1 MFRWIM
7 DRKGGWIAL
16 AVIAV
21 VLFFAANASVTNVAG
36 MRVDLTEDKLYTLSP
51 GTRSILGKLEKP
63 VSLTLYYSDKLGL
76 TSPVYGN
83 YASRLKD
90 MLSVFESAG
99 AGKVTLEIKEPKP
112 FSEIEDKAVE
122 LGMQGVPL
130 DQTGEKVYFGLVAEA
145 GGKQRNIPFMQI
157 ERENFLEYDVASL
170 IYRLGS
176 GGKTVVA
183 VYTDRPL
190 FGDLQMQMRGM
201 PTRPY
206 AVVQQ
211 MQDQF
216 DVRHIFSLE
225 DVWKEKPDVLM
236 LVHPGSLDD
245 EDYYNLD
252 QYMLRGGKAIVFV
265 DPFNESAAARQR
277 GIPQSIKSDLKRM
290 LDHWGV
296 EIVKDR
302 VAGDRR
308 FAPMVNAGNQ
318 QQVIPAPFLT
328 WMNVKREGLS
338 ATDAVTSNINQLNIR
353 SAGILRNKNDAALRF
368 EPLVTTTQESQ
379 AVDLALLQGVR
390 PQILKIIETFKPS
403 GENLVVAARLSG
415 KAKTM
420 FPDGPPK
427 KKEPEESKSD
437 AGAADKK
444 AEKGTPAK
452 TPEKPKG
459 DAGKTSGD
467 AAKPET
473 APTKPAV
480 KADRAE
486 RDVAQASPSAE
497 QPAKADPAAE
507 KPAEKPTEKPAAAEN
522 PVADKPAE
530 SGKAAAKEG
539 EKKAEETP
547 KAPPFIAES
556 TGPMNVILVSDADLL
571 EDRFWVQNREFFG
584 QRVRLP
590 FANNADF
597 VVNAIENLAG
607 GDDLISLR
615 SRGTAQRPFTKIQE
629 LQLTAE
635 QKFRTEERE
644 LQKNLEEAEKKLAEL
659 QKKKAEGASE
669 ATVDKA
675 VEATAEKFTQ
685 EILATRKELRRV
697 QLALREDIESLE
709 TWLRF
714 INIGLIPILVGV
726 VAMGLGAARHRRRRR
741 GLQAPEG

>member
-36 MRVDLTEDKLYTLSP
+36 MRVDLTEDRLYTLSP

-63 VSLTLYYSDKLGL
+63 VSLTLYYSDALGL
-76 TSPVYGN
+76 TAPVYGN
-83 YASRLKD
+83 YASRVKD

-99 AGKVTLEIKEPKP
+99 GAKVTLEIKEPKP
-112 FSEIEDKAVE
+112 FSEVEDKAVE

-130 DQTGEKVYFGLVAEA
+130 DQTGEKVYFGLIAEA
-145 GGKQRNIPFMQI
+145 DGKQRNIPFMQI

-170 IYRLGS
+170 IYRLGT
-176 GGKTVVA
+176 GDKTVVA

-201 PTRPY
+201 PTQPY
-206 AVVQQ
+206 SVVQQ

-216 DVRHIFSLE
+216 DVRQIFALE

-236 LVHPGSLDD
+236 LVHPGDLDD

-277 GIPQSIKSDLKRM
+277 GIPQSIASDLKRL

-296 EIVKDR
+296 EVVKDR

-328 WMNVKREGLS
+328 WMNVKREGMS

-353 SAGILRNKNDAALRF
+353 SAGILRSKKDAALSF
-368 EPLVTTTQESQ
+368 EPLITTTQESQ
-379 AVDLALLQGVR
+379 AVDLALLQKAR
-390 PQILKIIETFKPS
+390 PQILKIIESFKPS
-403 GENLVVAARLSG
+403 GEKLVVAARLSG
-415 KAKTM
+415 KATTL

-427 KKEPEESKSD
+427 KKEAETSKSD
-437 AGAADKK
+437 DAATDKK
-444 AEKGTPAK
+444 AEEDAPSKATETPK
-452 TPEKPKG
+452 D

-467 AAKPET
+467 AATPEAT
-473 APTKPAV
+473 PAKPAV
-480 KADRAE
+480 KSDRAE
-486 RDVAQASPSAE
+486 RAVAQATPSADP
-497 QPAKADPAAE
+497 PAKAGAPA
-507 KPAEKPTEKPAAAEN
+507 EKPAAAET
-522 PVADKPAE
+522 PVGDKPAE
-530 SGKAAAKEG
+530 SAKDETTKEG
-539 EKKAEETP
+539 EKKKEETP
-547 KAPPFIAES
+547 KAPPFIAEA

-635 QKFRTEERE
+635 QKFRAEERE
-644 LQKNLEEAEKKLAEL
+644 LQKKLEDAEKKLAEL

-726 VAMGLGAARHRRRRR
+726 VAVGLGTARHRRRRR

>member
-36 MRVDLTEDKLYTLSP
+36 MRVDLTEDRLYTLSP

-63 VSLTLYYSDKLGL
+63 VSLTLYYSDALGL
-76 TSPVYGN
+76 TAPVYGN
-83 YASRLKD
+83 YASRVKD

-145 GGKQRNIPFMQI
+145 DGKQRNIPFMQI
-157 ERENFLEYDVASL
+157 ERENFLEYDIASL
-170 IYRLGS
+170 IYRLGT

-183 VYTDRPL
+183 VFTDRPL
-190 FGDLQMQMRGM
+190 FGDLQMQMRGI
-201 PTRPY
+201 PTQPY
-206 AVVQQ
+206 SVVQQ

-216 DVRHIFSLE
+216 DVRQIFALE

-236 LVHPGSLDD
+236 LVHPGDLDD

-252 QYMLRGGKAIVFV
+252 QYMLRGGKAIFFI

-277 GIPQSIKSDLKRM
+277 GIPQSIASDLKRL

-338 ATDAVTSNINQLNIR
+338 ETDAVTSNINQLNIR
-353 SAGILRNKNDAALRF
+353 SAGVLRGKKDAALRF
-368 EPLVTTTQESQ
+368 EPLITTTQESQ
-379 AVDLALLQGVR
+379 EVDLKFLQQAR
-390 PQILKIIETFKPS
+390 PEILKIIESFKPS
-403 GENLVVAARLSG
+403 GEKLVVAARLSG
-415 KAKTM
+415 KAPTL

-427 KKEPEESKSD
+427 KKEEEKSD
-437 AGAADKK
+437 ASGAEADKK
-444 AEKGTPAK
+444 SETATN
-452 TPEKPKG
+452 KPKD
-459 DAGKTSGD
+459 DAGKTGGD
-467 AAKPET
+467 TAKPDAT
-473 APTKPAV
+473 PAKPAV

-486 RDVAQASPSAE
+486 RDVAQAAPNTG
-497 QPAKADPAAE
+497 QPEKADTPA
-507 KPAEKPTEKPAAAEN
+507 EKPAAAEQ
-522 PVADKPAE
+522 PTGDKPIDAE
-530 SGKAAAKEG
+530 KANAEKSEAKDAAKTED
-539 EKKAEETP
+539 KKEEAP
-547 KAPPFIAES
+547 KAPPFIAEA
-556 TGPMNVILVSDADLL
+556 TGPMNVILVADADLL

-629 LQLTAE
+629 LQLAAE
-635 QKFRTEERE
+635 QKFRAEERE
-644 LQKNLEEAEKKLAEL
+644 LQKKLEDAESKLAEL

-726 VAMGLGAARHRRRRR
+726 VAVGLGTARHRRRRR

>member
-7 DRKGGWIAL
+7 DRKGGWVAL
-16 AVIAV
+16 AGIAV

-36 MRVDLTEDKLYTLSP
+36 MRIDLTEDKLYTLSP

-63 VSLTLYYSDKLGL
+63 VSLTLYYSDALGL
-76 TSPVYGN
+76 TAPVYGN
-83 YASRLKD
+83 YASRVKD
-90 MLSVFESAG
+90 MLRVFESAG
-99 AGKVTLEIKEPKP
+99 AGKVTLDIKEPRP
-112 FSEIEDKAVE
+112 FSEVEDKAVE

-145 GGKQRNIPFMQI
+145 DGKQRNIPFMQI

-170 IYRLGS
+170 IYRLGT

-183 VYTDRPL
+183 VYSDRPV
-190 FGDLQMQMRGM
+190 FGDLQLQMRGI
-201 PTRPY
+201 PTQPY
-206 AVVQQ
+206 AVIQQ

-216 DVRHIFSLE
+216 DVRQIFALE
-225 DVWKEKPDVLM
+225 DIWKEEPDVLM
-236 LVHPGSLDD
+236 LVHPGELDD

-277 GIPQSIKSDLKRM
+277 GIPQSIASDLNRL

-296 EIVKDR
+296 EIVEDR

-328 WMNVKREGLS
+328 WLNIKREGVS

-353 SAGILRNKNDAALRF
+353 SAGILRHKQDSALRF
-368 EPLVTTTQESQ
+368 EPLVTTTEESQ
-379 AVDLALLQGVR
+379 EVDLALLQSAR
-390 PQILKIIETFKPS
+390 PEILKIIENFKPS
-403 GENLVVAARLSG
+403 SEKLVLAARLNG
-415 KAKTM
+415 TTTTM

-427 KKEPEESKSD
+427 KEEPETSD
-437 AGAADKK
+437 ADTEKDATTAADGEAKDDADK
-444 AEKGTPAK
+444 TDADTAKPDATPA
-452 TPEKPKG
+452 E
-459 DAGKTSGD
+459 
-467 AAKPET
+467 
-473 APTKPAV
+473 PAV
-480 KADRAE
+480 KTDRAE
-486 RDVAQASPSAE
+486 RRLAQAAPNTE
-497 QPAKADPAAE
+497 NPAATTSPAEASPQAPADAPAASETPADE
-507 KPAEKPTEKPAAAEN
+507 KPADAE
-522 PVADKPAE
+522 
-530 SGKAAAKEG
+530 KAAATEDETKE
-539 EKKAEETP
+539 EEAPT
-547 KAPPFIAES
+547 APPFIAES

-571 EDRFWVQNREFFG
+571 EDRFWVQTREFFG
-584 QRVRLP
+584 QPVRLP

-629 LQLTAE
+629 LQLAAE
-635 QKFRTEERE
+635 QKFRAEERE
-644 LQKNLEEAEKKLAEL
+644 LQKKLEDAETKLAEL
-659 QKKKAEGASE
+659 EQKKAEGASE

-709 TWLRF
+709 SWLRF

-726 VAMGLGAARHRRRRR
+726 VAIGLGATRHRRRQR

>member
-7 DRKGGWIAL
+7 DRKGGWITL
-16 AVIAV
+16 GVIAV

-36 MRVDLTEDKLYTLSP
+36 MRVDLTEDRLYTLSP

-76 TSPVYGN
+76 TAPVYGN
-83 YASRLKD
+83 YASRVKD

-99 AGKVTLEIKEPKP
+99 GGKVMLEIKEPKP
-112 FSEIEDKAVE
+112 FSEVEDKAVE

-145 GGKQRNIPFMQI
+145 DGKQRSIPFMQI

-170 IYRLGS
+170 IYRLGT

-190 FGDLQMQMRGM
+190 FGDLQMQMRGI
-201 PTRPY
+201 PTQPY
-206 AVVQQ
+206 SVIQQ

-216 DVRHIFSLE
+216 DVRHIFALE

-236 LVHPGSLDD
+236 LVHPGELDD

-252 QYMLRGGKAIVFV
+252 QYMLRGGKAIFFV

-277 GIPQSIKSDLKRM
+277 GIPQSIASDLKRL

-296 EIVKDR
+296 EVVKDR

-353 SAGILRNKNDAALRF
+353 SAGILRSKKDAALRF

-379 AVDLALLQGVR
+379 EVDLALLRTAR
-390 PQILKIIETFKPS
+390 PEILKIIESFKPS
-403 GENLVVAARLSG
+403 GEKLVVAARLNG
-415 KAKTM
+415 KAPTM

-427 KKEPEESKSD
+427 KKEAEKPKSD
-437 AGAADKK
+437 DAAADKEKK
-444 AEKGTPAK
+444 AEKDAPDKAA
-452 TPEKPKG
+452 EKPE
-459 DAGKTSGD
+459 
-467 AAKPET
+467 AAP
-473 APTKPAV
+473 AKPAV

-486 RDVAQASPSAE
+486 RDVAQAAPSAE
-497 QPAKADPAAE
+497 QPAKTDAPA
-507 KPAEKPTEKPAAAEN
+507 EKPAAAE
-522 PVADKPAE
+522 KPADAKPADA
-530 SGKAAAKEG
+530 GKAAGKEEPKKED

-547 KAPPFIAES
+547 KAPPFIAEA
-556 TGPMNVILVSDADLL
+556 TGPMNVILISDADLL

-615 SRGTAQRPFTKIQE
+615 SRGTAQRPFTRIQE

-635 QKFRTEERE
+635 QKFRAEERE
-644 LQKNLEEAEKKLAEL
+644 LQKKLGDAETKLAEL

-726 VAMGLGAARHRRRRR
+726 VAVGLGTARHRRRRR

>member
-1 MFRWIM
+1 
-7 DRKGGWIAL
+7 
-16 AVIAV
+16 
-21 VLFFAANASVTNVAG
+21 
-36 MRVDLTEDKLYTLSP
+36 
-51 GTRSILGKLEKP
+51 
-63 VSLTLYYSDKLGL
+63 
-76 TSPVYGN
+76 
-83 YASRLKD
+83 

-99 AGKVTLEIKEPKP
+99 AGNVTLEIKEPKP
-112 FSEIEDKAVE
+112 FSEVEDKAVE

-145 GGKQRNIPFMQI
+145 DGKQRSIPFMQI
-157 ERENFLEYDVASL
+157 ERENFLEYDIASL
-170 IYRLGS
+170 IYRLGT

-183 VYTDRPL
+183 VFTDRPL
-190 FGDLQMQMRGM
+190 FGDLQMQMRGI
-201 PTRPY
+201 PTQPY
-206 AVVQQ
+206 SVIQQ

-216 DVRHIFSLE
+216 DVRQIFSLA
-225 DVWKEKPDVLM
+225 DIWKEKPDVLM
-236 LVHPGSLDD
+236 LVHPGDLDD

-252 QYMLRGGKAIVFV
+252 QYMLRGGKALIFI

-277 GIPQSIKSDLKRM
+277 GIPQSIASDLKRL
-290 LDHWGV
+290 LDHWGIKTV
-296 EIVKDR
+296 EDR

-328 WMNVKREGLS
+328 WLNVKREGLS
-338 ATDAVTSNINQLNIR
+338 ETDAVTSNINQLNIR
-353 SAGILRNKNDAALRF
+353 SAGILQSKNDAALRF

-379 AVDLALLQGVR
+379 RVDIKFLQQAR
-390 PQILKIIETFKPS
+390 PEILKIIESFKPS
-403 GENLVVAARLSG
+403 GEKLVVAARLSG
-415 KAKTM
+415 KAPTL

-427 KKEPEESKSD
+427 KKEAEKSD
-437 AGAADKK
+437 ASGTEADKK
-444 AEKGTPAK
+444 TESAT
-452 TPEKPKG
+452 EKPTD
-459 DAGKTSGD
+459 DAGKTGADS
-467 AAKPET
+467 AKPDAT
-473 APTKPAV
+473 PANPAV

-486 RDVAQASPSAE
+486 RDIAQAAPNTE
-497 QPAKADPAAE
+497 QPAKAD
-507 KPAEKPTEKPAAAEN
+507 TPAAAEQ
-522 PVADKPAE
+522 PAGDKPAGA
-530 SGKAAAKEG
+530 GKADTKDAAKKED
-539 EKKAEETP
+539 EKKEPETP
-547 KAPPFIAES
+547 KAPPFIAEA
-556 TGPMNVILVSDADLL
+556 TGPMNVILVADADML

-629 LQLTAE
+629 LQLAAE
-635 QKFRTEERE
+635 QKFRAEERE
-644 LQKNLEEAEKKLAEL
+644 LQKKLEDAEKKLAEL

-726 VAMGLGAARHRRRRR
+726 VAVGLGTARHRRRRR
-741 GLQAPEG
+741 GMQAPEG

>member
-507 KPAEKPTEKPAAAEN
+507 KPADKPTEKPAAAEN

-635 QKFRTEERE
+635 QKFRAEERE

>member
-63 VSLTLYYSDKLGL
+63 VSLTLYYSDKLGV

-99 AGKVTLEIKEPKP
+99 AGKVTLKIKEPKP

-145 GGKQRNIPFMQI
+145 DGKQRNIPFMQI

-201 PTRPY
+201 PTQPY

-216 DVRHIFSLE
+216 DVRHIFSLAE
-225 DVWKEKPDVLM
+225 IWKEKPDVLM
-236 LVHPGSLDD
+236 LVHPGDLND

-328 WMNVKREGLS
+328 WMNIKREGLS

-353 SAGILRNKNDAALRF
+353 SAGILRNKKDAALRF

-403 GENLVVAARLSG
+403 GENLVVAARLNG

-427 KKEPEESKSD
+427 KKEE
-437 AGAADKK
+437 KK
-444 AEKGTPAK
+444 AEKGTPEKATEK
-452 TPEKPKG
+452 TKD

-467 AAKPET
+467 AAKPEA

-486 RDVAQASPSAE
+486 RDVAQATPSAE
-497 QPAKADPAAE
+497 QPAKTDPVAE
-507 KPAEKPTEKPAAAEN
+507 KPAEKPATTEKPA
-522 PVADKPAE
+522 ADKPAE
-530 SGKAAAKEG
+530 SEKAAAKEG

-547 KAPPFIAES
+547 KAPPFIAEA
-556 TGPMNVILVSDADLL
+556 TGPMNVILISDADLL

-635 QKFRTEERE
+635 KKFRAEERG
-644 LQKNLEEAEKKLAEL
+644 LQKKLEDAEKKLAEL

-675 VEATAEKFTQ
+675 VEATAAKFTQ
-685 EILATRKELRRV
+685 EILATRKQLRRV

-714 INIGLIPILVGV
+714 INTGLIPILVGV
-726 VAMGLGAARHRRRRR
+726 AAMGLGAARHRRRRR

>member
-145 GGKQRNIPFMQI
+145 DGKQRNIPFMQI

-190 FGDLQMQMRGM
+190 FGNLQMQMRGI
-201 PTRPY
+201 PTQPY

-236 LVHPGSLDD
+236 LVHPGELDD

-277 GIPQSIKSDLKRM
+277 GIPQSIASDLKRL

-353 SAGILRNKNDAALRF
+353 SAGILRSKKDAALRF

-379 AVDLALLQGVR
+379 AVDLKFLQQAR
-390 PQILKIIETFKPS
+390 PEILKIIESFKPS
-403 GENLVVAARLSG
+403 GEKLVVAARLSG
-415 KAKTM
+415 KAPTL

-427 KKEPEESKSD
+427 KKEAEKSESS
-437 AGAADKK
+437 GAEADKK
-444 AEKGTPAK
+444 SEKAT
-452 TPEKPKG
+452 EKPKD
-459 DAGKTSGD
+459 DAGKASGD
-467 AAKPET
+467 AAKPEA

-486 RDVAQASPSAE
+486 RDVAQAARSAE
-497 QPAKADPAAE
+497 QPAKTDTPAEKPVAEE
-507 KPAEKPTEKPAAAEN
+507 KPAE
-522 PVADKPAE
+522 DKPADGE
-530 SGKAAAKEG
+530 KAAAKDEAKKED
-539 EKKAEETP
+539 EKKAEAP
-547 KAPPFIAES
+547 KAPPFIAEA

-635 QKFRTEERE
+635 QKFRAEERE

-659 QKKKAEGASE
+659 QKKKAEGVSE

-685 EILATRKELRRV
+685 KILATRKELRRV

>member
-16 AVIAV
+16 GIIAV

-36 MRVDLTEDKLYTLSP
+36 MRVDLTEDRLYTLSP

-63 VSLTLYYSDKLGL
+63 VSLTLYYSDALGL
-76 TSPVYGN
+76 TAPVYGN
-83 YASRLKD
+83 YASRVKD

-99 AGKVTLEIKEPKP
+99 GGKVTLEIKEPKP
-112 FSEIEDKAVE
+112 FSEVEDKAVE

-145 GGKQRNIPFMQI
+145 DGKQRNIPFMQI

-170 IYRLGS
+170 IYRLGT

-190 FGDLQMQMRGM
+190 FGDLQMQMRGI
-201 PTRPY
+201 PTQPY
-206 AVVQQ
+206 SVVQQ

-216 DVRHIFSLE
+216 DVRHIFALE

-236 LVHPGSLDD
+236 LVHPGDLDD

-252 QYMLRGGKAIVFV
+252 QYMLRGGKAILFI

-277 GIPQSIKSDLKRM
+277 GIPQSIASDLKRL

-353 SAGILRNKNDAALRF
+353 SAGILRGKKDAALSF
-368 EPLVTTTQESQ
+368 EPLITTTQESQ
-379 AVDLALLQGVR
+379 EVDLKFLQNAR
-390 PQILKIIETFKPS
+390 PQILKIIEAFKPS
-403 GENLVVAARLSG
+403 GEKLVVAARLSG
-415 KAKTM
+415 KAPTL

-427 KKEPEESKSD
+427 KKEPEKSKSG
-437 AGAADKK
+437 GAEADKK
-444 AEKGTPAK
+444 TEK
-452 TPEKPKG
+452 
-459 DAGKTSGD
+459 DDSGKATGG
-467 AAKPET
+467 AAKPEA
-473 APTKPAV
+473 APAKPAV

-486 RDVAQASPSAE
+486 RAVAQAAPSTE
-497 QPAKADPAAE
+497 QPAKTDTPPE
-507 KPAEKPTEKPAAAEN
+507 KPAETPAATEKPAG
-522 PVADKPAE
+522 DKPADTE
-530 SGKAAAKEG
+530 KAAAKPEA
-539 EKKAEETP
+539 KKEETP
-547 KAPPFIAES
+547 KAPPFIAEA

-635 QKFRTEERE
+635 QKFRAEERE
-644 LQKNLEEAEKKLAEL
+644 LQKKLEDAETKLAEL

-726 VAMGLGAARHRRRRR
+726 VAVGLGTARHRRRRR

>member
-130 DQTGEKVYFGLVAEA
+130 DQTGEKVYFGLVAKA
-145 GGKQRNIPFMQI
+145 DGKQRNIPFMQI

-176 GGKTVVA
+176 GSKTVVA

-190 FGDLQMQMRGM
+190 FGDLQMQMRGI
-201 PTRPY
+201 PTQPY

-216 DVRHIFSLE
+216 DVRQIFTLE
-225 DVWKEKPDVLM
+225 EIWKEKPDVLM
-236 LVHPGSLDD
+236 LVHPGDLDD

-277 GIPQSIKSDLKRM
+277 GIPQSIASDLKRM

-353 SAGILRNKNDAALRF
+353 SAGILRSKKDAALRF

-379 AVDLALLQGVR
+379 AVDLAFLRNAR
-390 PQILKIIETFKPS
+390 PQILKIIESFKPS
-403 GENLVVAARLSG
+403 GENLVVAARLNG

-427 KKEPEESKSD
+427 KKEE
-437 AGAADKK
+437 KK
-444 AEKGTPAK
+444 AEMG
-452 TPEKPKG
+452 TPEKATEKPKD
-459 DAGKTSGD
+459 DAGKTSGE

-473 APTKPAV
+473 APTEPAV

-486 RDVAQASPSAE
+486 RDVAQAAPSVE

-507 KPAEKPTEKPAAAEN
+507 NPAEKPAATDKPA
-522 PVADKPAE
+522 ADKPAE

-539 EKKAEETP
+539 EKKKEEAP
-547 KAPPFIAES
+547 KAPPFIAEA

-571 EDRFWVQNREFFG
+571 EDRFWVQSREFFG

-635 QKFRTEERE
+635 QKFRAEERE
-644 LQKNLEEAEKKLAEL
+644 LQKKLEDAEKKLAEL
-659 QKKKAEGASE
+659 QKKKAEGASD

-714 INIGLIPILVGV
+714 VNIGLIPILVGV

-741 GLQAPEG
+741 GMQAPEG

>member
-36 MRVDLTEDKLYTLSP
+36 MRVDLTEDRLYTLSP
-51 GTRSILGKLEKP
+51 GTRSILAKLEKP
-63 VSLTLYYSDKLGL
+63 VSLTLYYSDELGL
-76 TSPVYGN
+76 TAPVYGN
-83 YASRLKD
+83 YASRVKD

-112 FSEIEDKAVE
+112 FSETEDKAVE

-145 GGKQRNIPFMQI
+145 DGKQRNIPFMQI
-157 ERENFLEYDVASL
+157 ERENFLEYDIASL
-170 IYRLGS
+170 IYRLGT

-183 VYTDRPL
+183 VFTDRPL
-190 FGDLQMQMRGM
+190 FGDLQMQMRGI
-201 PTRPY
+201 PTQPY
-206 AVVQQ
+206 SVVQQ

-216 DVRHIFSLE
+216 DVRQIFALE

-236 LVHPGSLDD
+236 LVHPGDLDD

-252 QYMLRGGKAIVFV
+252 QYMLRGGKAIFFV

-277 GIPQSIKSDLKRM
+277 GIPQSIASDLKRL

-302 VAGDRR
+302 IAGDRR

-328 WMNVKREGLS
+328 WLNIKREGLS
-338 ATDAVTSNINQLNIR
+338 ETDAVTSNINQLNIR
-353 SAGILRNKNDAALRF
+353 SAGVLRGKKDAALRF
-368 EPLVTTTQESQ
+368 EPLITTTQESQ
-379 AVDLALLQGVR
+379 EVDLKFLQQAR
-390 PQILKIIETFKPS
+390 PEILKIIESFKPS
-403 GENLVVAARLSG
+403 GEKLVVAARLSG
-415 KAKTM
+415 KAPTL

-427 KKEPEESKSD
+427 KKEEEKSD
-437 AGAADKK
+437 AGGTDADKK
-444 AEKGTPAK
+444 TDSATDQPKDDAAK
-452 TPEKPKG
+452 PG
-459 DAGKTSGD
+459 GD
-467 AAKPET
+467 AAKTDATP
-473 APTKPAV
+473 AKPAV

-486 RDVAQASPSAE
+486 RDVAQASPSTEQPAKTETPAEKPATAE
-497 QPAKADPAAE
+497 QPAG
-507 KPAEKPTEKPAAAEN
+507 
-522 PVADKPAE
+522 DKPADA
-530 SGKAAAKEG
+530 GKAGAEKSETKDAAKKEE
-539 EKKAEETP
+539 EKKETP
-547 KAPPFIAES
+547 KAPPFIAEA
-556 TGPMNVILVSDADLL
+556 TGPMNVILVADADLL

-615 SRGTAQRPFTKIQE
+615 SRGTAQRPFTKIQD
-629 LQLTAE
+629 LQLAAE
-635 QKFRTEERE
+635 QKFRAEERE
-644 LQKNLEEAEKKLAEL
+644 LQKKLEDAETKLAEL

-726 VAMGLGAARHRRRRR
+726 VAVGLGAARHRRRRR

>member
-16 AVIAV
+16 GVIAV

-36 MRVDLTEDKLYTLSP
+36 MRVDLTEDRLYTLSP

-76 TSPVYGN
+76 TAPVYGN
-83 YASRLKD
+83 YASRVKD

-112 FSEIEDKAVE
+112 FSEVEDKAVE

-145 GGKQRNIPFMQI
+145 DGKQRNIPFMQI

-170 IYRLGS
+170 IYRLGT

-183 VYTDRPL
+183 VFTDRPL
-190 FGDLQMQMRGM
+190 FGDLQMQMRGI
-201 PTRPY
+201 PTQPY
-206 AVVQQ
+206 SVIQQ

-216 DVRHIFSLE
+216 DVRQIFAIE

-236 LVHPGSLDD
+236 LVHPGDLDD

-252 QYMLRGGKAIVFV
+252 QYMLRGGKAILFV

-277 GIPQSIKSDLKRM
+277 GIPQSIASDLKRL

-353 SAGILRNKNDAALRF
+353 SAGILRSKKDAALRF

-379 AVDLALLQGVR
+379 EVDLKFLQQSR
-390 PQILKIIETFKPS
+390 PEILKIIESFKPS
-403 GENLVVAARLSG
+403 GEKLVVAARLSG
-415 KAKTM
+415 KAPTL

-427 KKEPEESKSD
+427 KKETEKSESS
-437 AGAADKK
+437 GADADKK
-444 AEKGTPAK
+444 TEKDAPAK
-452 TPEKPKG
+452 ATEKPKDESG
-459 DAGKTSGD
+459 NASGD
-467 AAKPET
+467 AAKPEA
-473 APTKPAV
+473 APSKPAV

-486 RDVAQASPSAE
+486 RDVAQAAPSAE
-497 QPAKADPAAE
+497 QPAKTDAPAE
-507 KPAEKPTEKPAAAEN
+507 KPAANPAAT
-522 PVADKPAE
+522 DKPAGDKPADT
-530 SGKAAAKEG
+530 GKAAAKDDA
-539 EKKAEETP
+539 KKEETP
-547 KAPPFIAES
+547 KAPPFIAEA

-629 LQLTAE
+629 LQLAAE
-635 QKFRTEERE
+635 QKFRAEERA
-644 LQKNLEEAEKKLAEL
+644 LQKTLEDAEKKLAEL
-659 QKKKAEGASE
+659 QKKKAEGVSE

-697 QLALREDIESLE
+697 QLALSEDIEALE

-726 VAMGLGAARHRRRRR
+726 VAVGLGTARHRRRRR

>member
-36 MRVDLTEDKLYTLSP
+36 MRLDLTEDRLYTLSP

-63 VSLTLYYSDKLGL
+63 VSLTLYYSDALGL
-76 TSPVYGN
+76 TAPVYGN
-83 YASRLKD
+83 YASRVKD

-112 FSEIEDKAVE
+112 FSEVEDKAVE

-145 GGKQRNIPFMQI
+145 DGKQRGIPFMQI
-157 ERENFLEYDVASL
+157 ERENFLEYDIASL
-170 IYRLGS
+170 IYRLGT

-183 VYTDRPL
+183 VFTDRPL
-190 FGDLQMQMRGM
+190 FGDLQMQMRGI
-201 PTRPY
+201 PTQPY
-206 AVVQQ
+206 SVIQQ

-216 DVRHIFSLE
+216 DVRQIFSLA
-225 DVWKEKPDVLM
+225 DIWKEKPDVLM
-236 LVHPGSLDD
+236 LVHPGDLDD

-252 QYMLRGGKAIVFV
+252 QYMLRGGKALVFV

-277 GIPQSIKSDLKRM
+277 GIPQSIASDLKRL

-338 ATDAVTSNINQLNIR
+338 ETDAVTSNINQLNIR
-353 SAGILRNKNDAALRF
+353 SAGVLRSKKETALRF
-368 EPLVTTTQESQ
+368 EPLITTTQESQ
-379 AVDLALLQGVR
+379 EVDLKFLQQAR
-390 PQILKIIETFKPS
+390 PEILKIIESFKPS
-403 GENLVVAARLSG
+403 GERLVVAARLSG
-415 KAKTM
+415 TPSTL
-420 FPDGPPK
+420 FPDGPPQK
-427 KKEPEESKSD
+427 KKEEKS
-437 AGAADKK
+437 GASGTDADKK
-444 AEKGTPAK
+444 TESAT
-452 TPEKPKG
+452 EKPK
-459 DAGKTSGD
+459 D
-467 AAKPET
+467 AAGSTGGGSANPDAT
-473 APTKPAV
+473 PAKPAV

-486 RDVAQASPSAE
+486 RDIAQAAPNTE
-497 QPAKADPAAE
+497 QPAMADTSAE
-507 KPAEKPTEKPAAAEN
+507 KPATEQPAG
-522 PVADKPAE
+522 DKPAGGE
-530 SGKAAAKEG
+530 KADTEKSGTTDAAKKED
-539 EKKAEETP
+539 EKKEPETP
-547 KAPPFIAES
+547 KAPPFIAEA
-556 TGPMNVILVSDADLL
+556 TGPMNVILVADADLL

-635 QKFRTEERE
+635 QKFRAEERE
-644 LQKNLEEAEKKLAEL
+644 LQKKLEDAEKKLAEL

-726 VAMGLGAARHRRRRR
+726 VAVGLGAARHRRRRR
-741 GLQAPEG
+741 GMQAPEG

>member
-16 AVIAV
+16 GAIAV

-36 MRVDLTEDKLYTLSP
+36 MRVDLTEDRLYTLSP

-63 VSLTLYYSDKLGL
+63 VSLTLYYSDALGL
-76 TSPVYGN
+76 TAPVYGN
-83 YASRLKD
+83 YASRVKD

-99 AGKVTLEIKEPKP
+99 AGKVMLEIKEPKP
-112 FSEIEDKAVE
+112 FSEVEDKAVE

-145 GGKQRNIPFMQI
+145 DGKQRSIPFMQI

-170 IYRLGS
+170 IYRLGT

-183 VYTDRPL
+183 VFTDRPL
-190 FGDLQMQMRGM
+190 FGDLQMQMRGI
-201 PTRPY
+201 PTQPY
-206 AVVQQ
+206 SVVQQ

-216 DVRHIFSLE
+216 DVRQIFSLA
-225 DVWKEKPDVLM
+225 DIWKEKPDVLM
-236 LVHPGSLDD
+236 LVHPGDLDD

-252 QYMLRGGKAIVFV
+252 QYMLRGGKALVFV

-277 GIPQSIKSDLKRM
+277 GIPQSIASDLKRL

-353 SAGILRNKNDAALRF
+353 SAGVLRNKKDAALRF
-368 EPLVTTTQESQ
+368 EPLITTTQESQ
-379 AVDLALLQGVR
+379 AVDLKFLQQAR
-390 PQILKIIETFKPS
+390 PEILKIIESFKPS
-403 GENLVVAARLSG
+403 GEKLVVAARLSG
-415 KAKTM
+415 KASTL
-420 FPDGPPK
+420 FPDGPPQ
-427 KKEPEESKSD
+427 KKEEKS
-437 AGAADKK
+437 GASGTEADKK
-444 AEKGTPAK
+444 SESAA
-452 TPEKPKG
+452 EKPKD
-459 DAGKTSGD
+459 DAGKTD
-467 AAKPET
+467 AEAAKPEAT
-473 APTKPAV
+473 PAKPAV

-486 RDVAQASPSAE
+486 REVAQAAPNTE
-497 QPAKADPAAE
+497 QPAKADTPA
-507 KPAEKPTEKPAAAEN
+507 EKPAAATEK
-522 PVADKPAE
+522 ADTEKSDTE
-530 SGKAAAKEG
+530 DAAKKED
-539 EKKAEETP
+539 EKKEDEKKEPEAP
-547 KAPPFIAES
+547 KAPPFIAGA
-556 TGPMNVILVSDADLL
+556 TGPMNVILVADADLL

-635 QKFRTEERE
+635 QKFRAEERE
-644 LQKNLEEAEKKLAEL
+644 LQKKLEDAEKKLAEL

-726 VAMGLGAARHRRRRR
+726 VAVGLGTARHRRRRR
-741 GLQAPEG
+741 GMQAPEG